1 MTPCWQPLLPEP
13 GSHNTVEEVLV
24 PSFDTHS
31 TFQNLQA
38 HGFSS
43 DQAEGITAAFVTFLD
58 ATGQTVATKADL
70 AALRYDLTTT
80 LAGRFTAVDTHL
92 AAVRHDI
99 GRLAVHLRWLM
110 AGLGVSIALALLAN
124 ITALLVLLR

>member
-1 MTPCWQPLLPEP
+1 
-13 GSHNTVEEVLV
+13 V

-31 TFQNLQA
+31 TFQNLQS

-43 DQAEGITAAFVTFLD
+43 DQAEGITAAFVAFLD
-58 ATGQTVATKADL
+58 ATGQTMATKADL
-70 AALRYDLTTT
+70 TTLRYDLTTT
-80 LAGRFTAVDTHL
+80 MDGRFTQVDTHL

-110 AGLGVSIALALLAN
+110 AGMGLAAVCSLAVLILLIVALA
-124 ITALLVLLR
+124 RY